1 MVLGCTNIGTCSD
14 NYKVPEMTRS
24 CMFHFETNGKIV
36 LGYIKNENL
45 VYILLAIFGFTILLF
60 ILLFIKKKKQDEDRE
75 KKIY

>member
-1 MVLGCTNIGTCSD
+1 
-14 NYKVPEMTRS
+14 MTRS